1 MPRGIEGA
9 KREPVPWN
17 AKLLHKTLSL
27 HPRPV
32 EGEINIV
39 LENVVARARRVDRIS
54 QRNTLIGPRVKG
66 RNHHPLD
73 AHLHAAA
80 ARKFGEGSDNGC
92 PEAFIP

>member
-9 KREPVPWN
+9 KRYPVPSN

-27 HPRPV
+27 HPRLA
-32 EGEINIV
+32 EGKINIV
-39 LENVVARARRVDRIS
+39 LKNVVA
-54 QRNTLIGPRVKG
+54 RVKG

-80 ARKFGEGSDNGC
+80 ARKLGEGSDNRG
-92 PEAFIP
+92 P